1 MKFVSNKERLID
13 AIQVV
18 QRAVSLKNPLP
29 ILSGIKFETIDSR
42 VSLTATDLDIGIRCS
57 FPAEILE
64 PGAAVLPAKYIG
76 DLVRRLPDLPVFFEL
91 DRDTGGV
98 TVRYGQSEAVIN
110 GFPAEEF
117 PEFPIPE
124 SEINFGV
131 TEAVLKEVIKQ
142 VVYAAGTDENRPI
155 YTGVFFEINGGFAQ
169 VVATDT
175 HRLAWRRL
183 PLDNCENI
191 DINFLIPGKTLN
203 ELSKIISEADRPVK
217 VTVAETRALFA
228 TDDICLIS
236 RLIDGK
242 FPNYRHVIPGEHIA
256 KVRLRTRDL
265 AEATERA
272 SFLARDGSPVV
283 KLDIGENSLVVS
295 INTEAGRVREE
306 MPIHLEGEP
315 VQIAFNARYLG
326 DVLKVIGSEEMIMEF
341 TGPLSPGI
349 VRPAGDK
356 EYFSL
361 ILPVRLR

>member
-1 MKFVSNKERLID
+1 MKFISNKEKLTNT
-13 AIQVV
+13 IQVV

-29 ILSGIKFETIDSR
+29 ILSGIKFETEEER
-42 VSLTATDLDIGIRCS
+42 VSLTATDLDIGICCS

-76 DLVRRLPDLPVFFEL
+76 DLVRRLPDLPIFFEL

-98 TVRYGQSEAVIN
+98 NVRYGQSEAVIN
-110 GFPAEEF
+110 GFPVEEF

-124 SEINFGV
+124 SEINFSV
-131 TEAVLKEVIKQ
+131 PETVLKEVIKQ
-142 VVYAAGTDENRPI
+142 VVYAADTDENRPI
-155 YTGVFFEINGGFAQ
+155 YTGVFFEINGSFAQ

-183 PLDNCENI
+183 PLDNFENI

-203 ELSKIISEADRPVK
+203 DLSKIIGEAERSVK
-217 VTVAETRALFA
+217 VTVAETQVLFA

-242 FPNYRHVIPGEHIA
+242 FPSYRHVIPGEHISKA
-256 KVRLRTRDL
+256 RLKTRDL
-265 AEATERA
+265 EEATERA
-272 SFLARDGSPVV
+272 SLLARDGFPVV
-283 KLDIGENSLVVS
+283 KMDIGENSLVVS

-306 MPIHLEGEP
+306 MPIHMDGEP

-326 DVLKVIGSEEMIMEF
+326 DVLKVIGSEEVIMEF

-349 VRPAGDK
+349 FRPSGNK